1 MSQKRA
7 GVKKNMEEIATLHN
21 TLATLL
27 KEHNMSESQLGKAL
41 RIPRA
46 TINRIASGKTPDP
59 RVSTLNSIAKYFN
72 ITVNQL
78 LGERDLSYSYD
89 TQEKQQ
95 SIPLIEMEDLLHMD
109 TSQIFKLCEHD
120 LVTGT
125 DIPKSC
131 FAVKLTGEAMFPQFQ
146 DGSILI
152 VNPTLEP
159 KNRSMVIAKKQ
170 AEKVV
175 LFRQLI
181 IDGHQKYLSPVNTVF
196 EAIPIEKED
205 SIIGVVIQAR
215 RDL

>member
-7 GVKKNMEEIATLHN
+7 GVKKNMEGIATLQN

-41 RIPRA
+41 SMPRA

-78 LGERDLSYSYD
+78 LGEQELSYSCK
-89 TQEKQQ
+89 TQQKQQ
-95 SIPLIEMEDLLHMD
+95 SIPLIEMEDLLHME
-109 TSQIFKLCEHD
+109 TSQILKLCEDD
-120 LVTGT
+120 LITGS
-125 DIPKSC
+125 DIPENC

-152 VNPTLEP
+152 VNPSLEP

-170 AEKVV
+170 AENVV
-175 LFRQLI
+175 LFRQVI
-181 IDGHQKYLSPVNTVF
+181 IDGHQKYLSPINTVF
-196 EAIPIEKED
+196 EIIPIEKED
-205 SIIGVVIQAR
+205 SILGVVVQAR